1 MRSSPFALPD
11 GLFAPPPAERRIA
24 FLRGV
29 RFAHRG
35 LHGRGHVENSRAAFT
50 AAVEAGDGIE
60 CDVQMSVDG
69 TAFVFHDATLERLTE
84 AQGQINAI
92 AAGKIGRT
100 LLKGTSEAI
109 PRLEEVLSLISGRV
123 PLLIEVKAPEAQVA
137 RLCLA
142 VRRALEG
149 YRGPVAVMSFNP
161 EVGHWF
167 AAHAPRITRGL
178 VISEEGK
185 RNIKSRVE
193 RHLALWRARPDFLA
207 YDVRDLPSRFAAA
220 QRTRGLPVLTW
231 TVRGAAAEQVAA
243 EHADAP
249 IYEIEE
255 DDS

>member
-24 FLRGV
+24 FLRGT

-35 LHGRGHVENSRAAFT
+35 LHGSDRVENSRAAFA

-60 CDVQMSVDG
+60 CDVQMSADG
-69 TAFVFHDATLERLTE
+69 TAFVFHDATLKRLTE
-84 AQGQINAI
+84 AEGQINRT
-92 AAGKIGRT
+92 AAGTIGRI
-100 LLKGTSEAI
+100 LLKGTSETI
-109 PRLEEVLSLISGRV
+109 PSLEEVLSLVSGRA
-123 PLLIEVKAPEAQVA
+123 PMLIEVKAPEAQVA

-161 EVGHWF
+161 EVGHWLRRTRR
-167 AAHAPRITRGL
+167 AITRGL
-178 VISEEGK
+178 VVTEEGK
-185 RNIKSRVE
+185 RNLKGRLE

-220 QRTRGLPVLTW
+220 QRARGLPVLTW
-231 TVRGAAAEQVAA
+231 TVRGAAAEQEAA